1 MTPDDPRAE
10 HPQDPADAR
19 AELDELAS
27 ALIDGELDPTA
38 AVSARQRPEVLARVA
53 ELTAVRAALRESA
66 RAAETGDEGPDPAA
80 RERAVAAALA
90 AFDDE
95 GRQGDTAVSRFDV
108 KRAARRE
115 ATRRWLGAAAA
126 VAVIGAGI
134 AGLALAGSG
143 GDSDDGAATEQATG
157 QADAGTEESGGSD
170 QTTTSGGDPESDR
183 SSEATAAEGGASDH
197 AGEEPSATGGDAVVD
212 LGAFDTEAALVAD
225 VETRLGTDES
235 GGGAGA
241 AAEPVD
247 PATLVARCPGTVPA
261 PLADTTATVVFRGRA
276 TVAGTAIDVWVTD
289 GEGGRRL
296 VAIDAG
302 CAVVVDRA
310 VS

>member
-1 MTPDDPRAE
+1 MTPGDPRDE
-10 HPQDPADAR
+10 HPQDPAAAR

-27 ALIDGELDPTA
+27 ALIDGELDPTTA
-38 AVSARQRPEVLARVA
+38 LSARQRPEVLARVD

-66 RAAETGDEGPDPAA
+66 RAAETGGEGPDPAT
-80 RERAVAAALA
+80 RERAIAAAMA
-90 AFDDE
+90 AFDHE
-95 GRQGDTAVSRFDV
+95 GRRGDATVSRLDV
-108 KRAARRE
+108 RRAARGE
-115 ATRRWLGAAAA
+115 AMRRWLGAAAA

-143 GDSDDGAATEQATG
+143 GDSDDGASTEQATG
-157 QADAGTEESGGSD
+157 EADAGTEESGGSD
-170 QTTTSGGDPESDR
+170 QATASGGDPESDR
-183 SSEATAAEGGASDH
+183 SQEATAPESGASDH
-197 AGEEPSATGGDAVVD
+197 ASEEPDATGGDAAVD

-225 VETRLGTDES
+225 VETRLGTDGS

-241 AAEPVD
+241 ATEPAD

-261 PLADTTATVVFRGRA
+261 PLADPAATVVFRGRA

-296 VAIDAG
+296 VAIDAS
-302 CAVVVDRA
+302 CAVVIDR
-310 VS
+310 SLG